1 MTLTDIIAKITL
13 FAKQAFI
20 TDNSSG
26 DALRITQTGSG
37 NALRVNDATH
47 PDVTPFC
54 INADGRVLSGSATIL
69 DAFRPG
75 KFNAYH
81 QGGEAS
87 FVGIRYS
94 DDVFG
99 TNIALGKSRSATI
112 GGEVIPQ
119 VGDTVGSIEFTA
131 TDGVSANYIQA
142 ASIKST
148 IDATPGTNDMPGSII
163 FSTTPNGSGS
173 PVERLKI
180 SSTGTIR
187 INRQDSSGEGA
198 QLEFARSLDNELS
211 WFMDVRSTTNEPR
224 FRFIAVDGSTSKEV
238 FAAKHSG
245 TLSMPILPTYANNA
259 AAITGGL
266 IAGDV
271 YKTATG
277 ELRIVV

>member
-54 INADGRVLSGSATIL
+54 INADGRVLSGSETIL
-69 DAFRPG
+69 DAFRSG

-81 QGGEAS
+81 QGGEVA

-94 DDVFG
+94 DDALG
-99 TNIALGKSRSATI
+99 TNLALGKSRSATI
-112 GGEVIPQ
+112 GVEVIPQ
-119 VGDTVGSIEFTA
+119 VGDTVGSVEFTA
-131 TDGVSANYIQA
+131 TDGTSYIQA

-148 IDATPGTNDMPGSII
+148 IDATPGTNDMPGAII
-163 FSTTPNGSGS
+163 FSTTPNGSTS

-180 SSTGTIR
+180 SSTGTVR

-198 QLEFARSLDNELS
+198 QLEFARSLDNGLS
-211 WFMDVRSTTNEPR
+211 WVIDVRSTTNEPR
-224 FRFIAVDGSTSKEV
+224 FRFIAVDGSTTKEV

-266 IAGDV
+266 IVGDV
-271 YKTATG
+271 YKTSTG